1 MKKTT
6 LIDGVV
12 VEEITPDITGEEA
25 EKALRT
31 LAEELIFFAQSRN
44 KGDKTALGGQ
54 EGGQAVNKEDIKLT
68 LGLAVIYFGFF
79 GWMFLDFFSKT
90 GY

>member
-44 KGDKTALGGQ
+44 KGDKTA
-54 EGGQAVNKEDIKLT
+54 
-68 LGLAVIYFGFF
+68 
-79 GWMFLDFFSKT
+79 
-90 GY
+90 